1 MGASVGVGALVVGTS
16 LLLVFALAV
25 QTLDNRLDTS
35 LEIIDDAGDP
45 LPSFQIDDAT
55 LWEGAVLDVSIT
67 ANGSGYVD
75 GTFNVSGAG
84 SGFEGTFTVDGSG
97 GIETV
102 TITSHGNYSSPP
114 TITVNMSTQSGVTST
129 ATLVPDIGNL
139 IYGNFTN
146 TGSVTL
152 PHREVWL
159 FLDGGTSQTPT
170 NLGSAYTPSINST
183 NWYPGETISLE
194 WFEDGPSTYNRISLT
209 AGGLTAAQTLE

>member
-25 QTLDNRLDTS
+25 QSLDNRLDTS
-35 LEIIDDAGDP
+35 LEIINDAGDP

-75 GTFNVSGAG
+75 GTFNVTGAG

-114 TITVNMSTQSGVTST
+114 TITVNMTTQSGVTST
-129 ATLVPDIGNL
+129 ATLVSDIGNR

-146 TGSVTL
+146 TGTITL
-152 PHREVWL
+152 PLNEVWI

-170 NLGSAYTPSINST
+170 ILGSAYTPAINST
-183 NWYPGETISLE
+183 NWYPGETISLD
-194 WFEDGPSTYNRISLT
+194 WAEDGPSTYNRISLS
-209 AGGLTAAQTLE
+209 AAGLTTAQTLE